1 MKTVFVLGILISG
14 LLMTCGRSVKDRG
27 INATIEMEPGSTM
40 GAISSEGPED
50 YVTESTMKV
59 FTEEQETQLI
69 SGSPTEG
76 NSQNKLIEKESLA
89 QEPPEG
95 NDAAKD
101 DGATDGKNAEGE
113 NATEAV
119 KETATE
125 NAAESATETTT
136 KTVRKVLNDDSD
148 SKDTPKDT
156 PSTRNHAIKGSFL
169 NLLNFVLIIASGCAL
184 LQ

>member
-50 YVTESTMKV
+50 YVTESTMK
-59 FTEEQETQLI
+59 
-69 SGSPTEG
+69 G